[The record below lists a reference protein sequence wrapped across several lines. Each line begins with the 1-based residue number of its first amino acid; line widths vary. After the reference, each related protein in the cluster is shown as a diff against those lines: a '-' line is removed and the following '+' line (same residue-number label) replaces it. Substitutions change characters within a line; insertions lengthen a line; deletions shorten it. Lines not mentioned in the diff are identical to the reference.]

1 LLTGKYLQGIPKD
14 SRAALKGYD
23 WLHESVTDQDK
34 LAKVRALHSIAD
46 ELVCTLPQLSLAW
59 VLKNPNVS
67 TVITGA
73 SRVEQLHENLKAI
86 EITATLTPE
95 IMQRIDE
102 AFGVKKEE
110 EED

>member
-1 LLTGKYLQGIPKD
+1 
-14 SRAALKGYD
+14 
-23 WLHESVTDQDK
+23 VTDTDK
-34 LAKVRALHSIAD
+34 LAKVRALQPIA
-46 ELVCTLPQLSLAW
+46 EGLGCTFSQLSIAW

-73 SRVEQLHENLKAI
+73 SRVEQLHENLG
-86 EITATLTPE
+86 ATEVASQLTPE
-95 IMQRIDE
+95 ILQRIDE